1 MAASAVRK
9 SRISLG
15 LGGGVEGGVRVRDG
29 VAMVGGREGL
39 WSARAFQVRLRRRG
53 V

>member
-1 MAASAVRK
+1 VASAARK

-15 LGGGVEGGVRVRDG
+15 LGGGVGSG

-39 WSARAFQVRLRRRG
+39 RPARAFQVCLRRCG